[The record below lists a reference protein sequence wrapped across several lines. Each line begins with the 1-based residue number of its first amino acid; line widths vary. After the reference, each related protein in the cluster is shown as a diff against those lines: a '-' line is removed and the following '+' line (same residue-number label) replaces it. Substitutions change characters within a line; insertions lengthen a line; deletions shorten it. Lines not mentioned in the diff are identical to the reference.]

1 MNSIRNKRLAIEI
14 MRSTYILEPFNPEDE
29 IVETRVETLP
39 VTLQFKKT
47 YPFHPPKLLINGVD
61 HITKL
66 LGDYKTTQSLRD
78 IYNGIIPCI
87 CCSNVVCGWSPCTGF
102 SAVLDEYV
110 AYDALMKRL
119 IAYNS
124 IINLLPFDDNLHS
137 HIIAF
142 LL

>member
-1 MNSIRNKRLAIEI
+1 MASIRNKRLAIEI
-14 MRSTYILEPFNPEDE
+14 PRSTYILEPFNADDE
-29 IVETRVETLP
+29 IVETRVESLQ

-66 LGDYKTTQSLRD
+66 LIDYKNTQSIRD
-78 IYNGIIPCI
+78 IYHGIIPCI

-102 SAVLDEYV
+102 STVLDEYV
-110 AYDALMKRL
+110 SYDALMKRL
-119 IAYNS
+119 IAYAS
-124 IINLLPFDDNLHS
+124 IKHLLPFDDNLHS

-142 LL
+142 LV